1 MKGKWINWLAVSL
14 VVIAL
19 AVAGCAPK
27 ATPTPTPMPPTP
39 VPAPATP
46 TPVPPT
52 PTPAPKPVKI
62 TFWYALGGHP
72 GEIFMEL
79 VDEFNKTN
87 PYGITVEAVYTGK
100 YAETAQKV
108 IAALASKT
116 LPDGGL
122 IPAAP
127 LFTCREGN
135 YLIEE
140 YIKGPEGLDIE
151 DFWPVLWDYNKY
163 MGEDRIC
170 SLPFNNSTLVMYY
183 NKELLAQAGLD
194 PDKPPQTWDE
204 LVEMAKQ
211 IKEKMPDVW
220 PIETKSPD
228 WWLKALI
235 LQNGGQ
241 IVTPDASAPAFASEA
256 GYGALEWWKSLIDEK
271 LMPPAQHKGAR
282 DLFIAGKVAFL
293 FTSTGHVGTVMKGA
307 QFEWNTAPLPKN
319 KQFGATVGGAALAMF
334 PSTKER
340 EDATWKFLKWLLSPK
355 NCIKFTVG
363 TGYVPI
369 RKSILESPEI
379 KKLFEEKPQYKA
391 GFEQLE
397 IASTYPHFWEMGMMD
412 SLFRKA
418 IEKVE
423 LGEATPKEALDEAAA
438 ELEKEMKK

>member
-1 MKGKWINWLAVSL
+1 MKDKAFVWFSVSL
-14 VVIAL
+14 VLAL
-19 AVAGCAPK
+19 LLGAGCAP
-27 ATPTPTPMPPTP
+27 APTP
-39 VPAPATP
+39 VPATPTPAPAAPTP

-62 TFWYALGGHP
+62 TFWYALGGDK
-72 GEIFMEL
+72 GKLFMEM
-79 VDEFNKTN
+79 VEDFNETN

-100 YAETAQKV
+100 YSETAQKV

-135 YLIEE
+135 YKIEE
-140 YIKGPEGLDIE
+140 YIKGPEGLDMD
-151 DFWPVLWDYNKY
+151 DFWPVLWEYNKY

-183 NKELLAQAGLD
+183 NKDLMAQAGLD
-194 PDKPPQTWDE
+194 PEKPPQTWDE
-204 LVEMAKQ
+204 LKEMAKQ
-211 IKEKMPDVW
+211 IQEKVPDVVGV
-220 PIETKSPD
+220 ETKSPD

-256 GYGALEWWKSLIDEK
+256 GYEALAWWKSLVDEG
-271 LMPPAQHKGAR
+271 LMPAAQHKGSR

-293 FTSTGHVGTVMKGA
+293 TSSTGSVGTVMKGA
-307 QFEWNTAPLPKN
+307 QFNWGTAWLPKN
-319 KQFGATVGGAALAMF
+319 KQAGATVGGAALTIF

-340 EDATWKFLKWLLSPK
+340 EDATWKFLKWLLSPE
-355 NCIKFTVG
+355 NCIRWTMG

-369 RKSILESPEI
+369 RKSILDSPEI
-379 KKLFEEKPQYKA
+379 QKLFQEHPQYKA
-391 GFEQLE
+391 GFEQLD
-397 IASTYPHFWEMGMMD
+397 IATAYPHFWEMGMMD

-423 LGEATPKEALDEAAA
+423 LGEATAKDALDEVAA